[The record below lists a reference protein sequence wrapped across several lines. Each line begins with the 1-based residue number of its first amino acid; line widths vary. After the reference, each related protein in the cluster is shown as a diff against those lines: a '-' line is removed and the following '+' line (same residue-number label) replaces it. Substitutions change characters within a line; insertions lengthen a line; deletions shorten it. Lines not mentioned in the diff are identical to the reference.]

1 MKSRRPRTA
10 RLHDLYTSPEPGASL
25 LNAPVW
31 CSRSPGGGGP
41 PRKSGFHKNFLR
53 KVQCVL
59 PDDKKHTHIAPA
71 SRCFDFSHRNTD
83 SMSSCQGRSPKKNR
97 TLLEPGA
104 ARSKHGGTHPK
115 PNHIK
120 IHQEMG
126 RTLSRFFRATSAGGS
141 GKLQEAFV
149 VVVSPCEVVYL

>member
-59 PDDKKHTHIAPA
+59 PDDKKHTHTSHQQAAASISHTETQTLCHHAKAAAPRRTGP
-71 SRCFDFSHRNTD
+71 SWNLVLLDRNTVVHTQNLTILR
-83 SMSSCQGRSPKKNR
+83 SIRKWEGHCRASSEQHPRAALENYKKRLSSSSPLAK
-97 TLLEPGA
+97 
-104 ARSKHGGTHPK
+104 
-115 PNHIK
+115 
-120 IHQEMG
+120 
-126 RTLSRFFRATSAGGS
+126 
-141 GKLQEAFV
+141 
-149 VVVSPCEVVYL
+149 